1 MWLYLVELK
10 DDAADA
16 PDVAGLRPAQLED
29 DLRGA
34 VVPRRH
40 HRAVVLP
47 VERRRAEVDQLHPVV
62 VGAARRSTIAH
73 SAAPPARA
81 GRARPA
87 GQTNSARNQN
97 KRLALVQL
105 DFTREVET
113 IFMLFG
119 GS

>member
-1 MWLYLVELK
+1 MWLYLVELE

-16 PDVAGLRPAQLED
+16 PDVARLRPAQLED

-73 SAAPPARA
+73 SAAPARA
-81 GRARPA
+81 GRARPGRRTA
-87 GQTNSARNQN
+87 Q
-97 KRLALVQL
+97 
-105 DFTREVET
+105 ET
-113 IFMLFG
+113 KTKG
-119 GS
+119 

>member
-73 SAAPPARA
+73 SAAPARVGRA
-81 GRARPA
+81 GRARPGRRTA
-87 GQTNSARNQN
+87 Q
-97 KRLALVQL
+97 
-105 DFTREVET
+105 ET
-113 IFMLFG
+113 KTKG
-119 GS
+119 